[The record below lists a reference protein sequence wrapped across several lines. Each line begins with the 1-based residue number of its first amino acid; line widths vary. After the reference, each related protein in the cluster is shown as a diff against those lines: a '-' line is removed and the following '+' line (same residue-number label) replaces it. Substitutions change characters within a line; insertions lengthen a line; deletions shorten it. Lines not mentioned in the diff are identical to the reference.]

1 MSYLFKVW
9 SANRKQKISLVINQS
24 DNMLS
29 ELITKSNNKLGIN
42 GSTLVMEKDG
52 TNVDGINDVLKFCSG
67 EIFMLLQS
75 EEFWSP
81 QNETELHSTASCDT
95 LSIHSD
101 SMSIFSSSSSTR
113 HVSSPTTVS
122 HIKIQSDNNEIWTR
136 FRIPWDNL
144 ESTVL
149 KELEVG
155 NRSKY
160 VIHTVVNRIVSEM
173 RNLQE
178 FIPSKA
184 FKIIAKK
191 VIEKY
196 PQTFKDMD
204 EDGKCFGDGGHTLY
218 LKLRDRNCYLNRP
231 HMKRSLSRSLNIPLK
246 KQRKVLS
253 AKVGCSNWQPDNY
266 VESETEDII
275 EDKTEFLRQVILQ
288 DDLKSDPDIQKK
300 IYLYLEVTY
309 PAQRLFL
316 NNVHKPPTI
325 QNIKTSW
332 PILLQKKYLFWHYHK
347 LMGHSICIL
356 KEQMLKKQKKIFTYG
371 HLKNYKEIINSTELI
386 ELKLIKII
394 MKHFKEDFYL
404 LFKTYPE
411 GTALKEIEAS
421 IAAPCIV
428 IVEAIQIERTYCF
441 YEALE
446 MLMSAYYVF
455 NMEYPTHCACTLEF
469 IQKYFLNIHPISGTK
484 SRKVATKY
492 KVLSF
497 FNKLR
502 DIEERDVDKENI
514 LSNS

>member
-1 MSYLFKVW
+1 MSYLFKIW

-42 GSTLVMEKDG
+42 GYTLVMEKDG
-52 TNVDGINDVLKFCSG
+52 TNVDDNDVLKFCSG

-122 HIKIQSDNNEIWTR
+122 HIKIQSDNNEIWTS
-136 FRIPWDNL
+136 FHIPWDNL
-144 ESTVL
+144 EPTVL

-160 VIHTVVNRIVSEM
+160 IIHTVVNHIVSEM

-204 EDGKCFGDGGHTLY
+204 EDGKCFGDGGHTY
-218 LKLRDRNCYLNRP
+218 LKLRNRNCYLNRP

-246 KQRKVLS
+246 K
-253 AKVGCSNWQPDNY
+253 
-266 VESETEDII
+266 
-275 EDKTEFLRQVILQ
+275 
-288 DDLKSDPDIQKK
+288 
-300 IYLYLEVTY
+300 
-309 PAQRLFL
+309 
-316 NNVHKPPTI
+316 
-325 QNIKTSW
+325 
-332 PILLQKKYLFWHYHK
+332 
-347 LMGHSICIL
+347 
-356 KEQMLKKQKKIFTYG
+356 
-371 HLKNYKEIINSTELI
+371 
-386 ELKLIKII
+386 
-394 MKHFKEDFYL
+394 
-404 LFKTYPE
+404 
-411 GTALKEIEAS
+411 
-421 IAAPCIV
+421 
-428 IVEAIQIERTYCF
+428 
-441 YEALE
+441 
-446 MLMSAYYVF
+446 
-455 NMEYPTHCACTLEF
+455 
-469 IQKYFLNIHPISGTK
+469 TK
-484 SRKVATKY
+484 SFICQ
-492 KVLSF
+492 SWMQ
-497 FNKLR
+497 
-502 DIEERDVDKENI
+502 
-514 LSNS
+514 